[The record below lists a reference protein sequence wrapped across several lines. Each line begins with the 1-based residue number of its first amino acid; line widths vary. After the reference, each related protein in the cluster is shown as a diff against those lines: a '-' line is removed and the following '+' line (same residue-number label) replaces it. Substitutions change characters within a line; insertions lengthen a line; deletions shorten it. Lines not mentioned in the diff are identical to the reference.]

1 MNKNNHTAL
10 FVSKKMT
17 AEVSLAGLKPELTRI
32 YAAPERI
39 SAQGEVIMALDE
51 ESTFVQLSEARQA
64 GVERLLVMLMHA
76 PQFPQHEL
84 RLQQIA
90 RYLEFEEIILS
101 HDLAGL
107 NSWQRMAHLL
117 GKELP
122 AAQVVAGE
130 CFFQHW
136 LAEPEWIEQHY
147 SLLVQVSEQSKQ
159 GRQRHFQALVPQTL
173 AVSELA
179 NALELMVLRQHGYLE
194 RVSAEQPVSL
204 ASGDQLLVQEK

>member
-1 MNKNNHTAL
+1 MNENNYTAL

-17 AEVSLAGLKPELTRI
+17 AEVSLAGLKLELTSI

-64 GVERLLVMLMHA
+64 GVQRLLVVLMHA

-117 GKELP
+117 GQELP
-122 AAQVVAGE
+122 AAEVVAGE

-147 SLLVQVSEQSKQ
+147 SLLVQASEQSKQ
-159 GRQRHFQALVPQTL
+159 GKHRHFQALAPQTL
-173 AVSELA
+173 AVSEFA
-179 NALELMVLRQHGYLE
+179 NTLELMVLRQQGYLE